1 MKFIKSIYNSKSN
14 FRNLYHCPGQLLKP
28 EEPLQK
34 TVKDAANLGHKDT
47 RTSLEIIIGITIGII
62 VRITVVYFLTM

>member
-47 RTSLEIIIGITIGII
+47 RTSLDTGVWLGETPNKP
-62 VRITVVYFLTM
+62 RTL